1 MVLTQAEQDNVTR
14 WDGERRGFYEVYYLK
29 VNHIPSGTALWARYT
44 LLAPQETGRS
54 AQWWCPRFR

>member
-1 MVLTQAEQDNVTR
+1 MVLTQAERDNVTR

-44 LLAPQETGRS
+44 LLAPQETSRS
-54 AQWWCPRFR
+54 AQ